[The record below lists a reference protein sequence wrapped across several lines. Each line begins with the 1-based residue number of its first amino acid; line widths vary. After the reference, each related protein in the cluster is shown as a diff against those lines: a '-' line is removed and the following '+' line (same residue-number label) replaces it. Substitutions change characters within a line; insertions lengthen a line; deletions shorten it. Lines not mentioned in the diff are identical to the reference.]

1 MGAAADAGAG
11 RMEMSA
17 IGDWWGDSLQ
27 AEYEEK
33 LAAADAAIAERDEL
47 LNALQCLLDALP
59 SATTHPAIKRA
70 KAAINRARGES
81 DAP

>member
-1 MGAAADAGAG
+1 MGPAADAGAG

-33 LAAADAAIAERDEL
+33 LAAARAAIAERDEL
-47 LNALQCLLDALP
+47 INALQGLLDALP
-59 SATTHPAIKRA
+59 SATAHPAIKRA
-70 KAAINRARGES
+70 KAAINRATGGG
-81 DAP
+81 